1 MMTPKMMVDYCREI
15 IQKWPESEY
24 AFQAKRMLADI
35 PERYKKMYNVTDQE
49 MDVSSF
55 YK

>member
-1 MMTPKMMVDYCREI
+1 MTPKLMVDYCRQI
-15 IQKWPESEY
+15 IERWPKSVY

-35 PERYKKMYNVTDQE
+35 PERYKKMYNVTEKE

-55 YK
+55 YQ